1 MSYELIT
8 TSKTKNRHINYRK
21 LSDVL
26 YGVVHWW
33 GDDKGKSFDETVNFL
48 CNNDRKVSANYVV
61 EAGRVAQIADDQ
73 DVALHAGQ
81 WEVNEVSIGLENR
94 PDCRSED
101 LDTLAQLIA
110 DIELRLG
117 HSLYLIGHRDI
128 ISTSCPGEYYPH
140 LPELIHRVNTI
151 KAGMNNAPAALTAQE
166 RADRLAKLQELKQ
179 KKKQAA

>member
-94 PDCRSED
+94 PACRSEH
-101 LDTLAQLIA
+101 LDTPAHLIA
-110 DIELRLG
+110 DI
-117 HSLYLIGHRDI
+117 
-128 ISTSCPGEYYPH
+128 
-140 LPELIHRVNTI
+140 PELIHRVNTI

>member
-61 EAGRVAQIADDQ
+61 EAGVNRVGEPTR
-73 DVALHAGQ
+73 LPLRGSGHAGAAH
-81 WEVNEVSIGLENR
+81 
-94 PDCRSED
+94 CR
-101 LDTLAQLIA
+101 
-110 DIELRLG
+110 
-117 HSLYLIGHRDI
+117 Y
-128 ISTSCPGEYYPH
+128 
-140 LPELIHRVNTI
+140 
-151 KAGMNNAPAALTAQE
+151 
-166 RADRLAKLQELKQ
+166 
-179 KKKQAA
+179 